1 MKTIP
6 SALTDTPRVALYCR
20 VSTEEQA
27 ERQTVDAQLDF
38 LRRWCDLHEV
48 PVAGEYVDDGVSG
61 TVPLPDREYGARL
74 LADAEAHQF
83 TGVLVYRLDRLAR
96 SLRVLLDTHLALE
109 RQSIS
114 IRSATE
120 PFDTASPIGRFMFQL
135 LGSMAELEKSTIT
148 ERMSLGRDRV
158 ARQGKWT
165 GGPIP
170 YGFDLDTE
178 ACLVPSARLVE
189 AVGQTEA
196 DVVREVFER
205 IAAGSSAVLEAKRLQ
220 AVAVPCARRFA
231 GGKVVV
237 CSDIWQ
243 ADRVVGM
250 IRNTAYKGYHVMH
263 TKSGPV
269 ERPTAALVST
279 EVWDQANA
287 QLTRNRLM
295 ATRNAKNRYLLR
307 GLVRCACCSR
317 GYAGTTGWIRR
328 KAGDRWYR
336 CNGQFS
342 SRERLRGNRCR
353 SKAVWADDLER
364 EVWAGCREFIL
375 HPGPALAEAQQQL
388 RARLAQTTDLDQR
401 RRALQQQLARKEA
414 EREPVLT
421 LLRRGRITL
430 AEAECQLDA
439 LAQEMGDLRQ
449 AIDILSAQAAQTAA
463 AEAHL
468 TDAAAMLARLG
479 DKLAEIEAKDDWALK
494 REVVE
499 SLVARV
505 LIHTEG
511 EARARHAKA
520 IITYAF
526 EPVTVVDAARDCC
539 SRTPP

>member
-1 MKTIP
+1 
-6 SALTDTPRVALYCR
+6 LTDTSRVALYCR

-61 TVPLPDREYGARL
+61 TTPLPDRTDGARL
-74 LADAEAHQF
+74 LADADAHQF

-96 SLRVLLDTHLALE
+96 SLRVLLDTHIALE

-170 YGFDLDTE
+170 YGFDLDAE

-220 AVAVPCARRFA
+220 AVGVPCARRFA

-237 CSDIWQ
+237 CSGIWQ
-243 ADRVVGM
+243 ADRVTGM
-250 IRNTAYKGYHVMH
+250 IHNTAYKGYHVMQ
-263 TKSGPV
+263 TKTGPV
-269 ERPTAALVST
+269 ERPTAALVSSET
-279 EVWDQANA
+279 WDQANA

-295 ATRNAKNRYLLR
+295 ATRNVKNKYLLR
-307 GLVRCACCSR
+307 GLVKCACCGR
-317 GYAGTTGWIRR
+317 GYVGTTGWIRR
-328 KAGDRWYR
+328 NAGGRWYR
-336 CNGQFS
+336 CNGQVS
-342 SRERLRGNRCR
+342 CRDMMRGIRCP
-353 SKAVWADDLER
+353 SKAVKSDDLER

-375 HPGPALAEAQQQL
+375 NPGPALAEAQQQL

-401 RRALQQQLARKEA
+401 LRALQQQLAHKEG

-430 AEAECQLDA
+430 AEAEGQLDA
-439 LAQEMGDLRQ
+439 IAQEMGVLRQ
-449 AIDILSAQAAQTAA
+449 AIDALGAQAALTAA
-463 AEAHL
+463 DEAHL

-479 DKLAEIEAKDDWALK
+479 DKLAEIEARDDWAQK

-505 LIHTEG
+505 LIETVDDG
-511 EARARHAKA
+511 RRTRPKA
-520 IITYAF
+520 VITYAF
-526 EPVTVVDAARDCC
+526 EPTTAVDTTRHCRC
-539 SRTPP
+539 H